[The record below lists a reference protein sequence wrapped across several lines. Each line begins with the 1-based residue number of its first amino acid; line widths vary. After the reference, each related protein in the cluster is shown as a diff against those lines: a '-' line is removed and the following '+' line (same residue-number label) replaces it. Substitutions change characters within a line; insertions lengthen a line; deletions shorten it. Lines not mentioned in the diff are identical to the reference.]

1 MLDAALE
8 ALWKQVVDNWDD
20 DKPHGAFLEHC
31 RQTNQLAEAAA
42 RYRGMTGDRVR
53 GAAAQKRLDGV
64 AVLAMAALESTRTA
78 ELSRR
83 GSGSSL
89 VVLLVFAALTLG
101 LVGYLYVGR

>member
-42 RYRGMTGDRVR
+42 RYRGMTGDRTR
-53 GAAAQKRLDGV
+53 GAAAQKRLEGV
-64 AVLAMAALESTRTA
+64 AILAMAALESTRSAGVPRPRQTTN
-78 ELSRR
+78 
-83 GSGSSL
+83 
-89 VVLLVFAALTLG
+89 LLLLLLFGALTLG
-101 LVGYLYVGR
+101 LVGYLYLHR

>member
-8 ALWKQVVDNWDD
+8 ALWKHVVDNWDD

-53 GAAAQKRLDGV
+53 GAAAQKRLEGV
-64 AVLAMAALESTRTA
+64 AVLAMTALESTRSASVTQ
-78 ELSRR
+78 R

-89 VVLLVFAALTLG
+89 VVLVLLAALTLG
-101 LVGYLYVGR
+101 LVGYLYLGR